1 MCELQTLLQ
10 TVILKNFITF
20 QVVRNCTQ
28 THNDDIDTP
37 DPKIMAAQKKFA
49 KMVIYILIYFKTNT
63 LKIKKQ

>member
-1 MCELQTLLQ
+1 MCELQTLFQ

-37 DPKIMAAQKKFA
+37 DPRTMDAQKNLQKW
-49 KMVIYILIYFKTNT
+49 
-63 LKIKKQ
+63 

>member
-37 DPKIMAAQKKFA
+37 DPKIMAAQ
-49 KMVIYILIYFKTNT
+49 TN
-63 LKIKKQ
+63 LQKW